1 MDRFLAFLDPGEES
15 ALLASAPS
23 QVFEV
28 GEVVLAQN
36 TPQQAIFV
44 IDRGS
49 VAIEREN
56 GIQYVELAILAAGEF
71 FGEISFI
78 DGAPTSARVI
88 AREPTEVRVL
98 TPDLVANLDQPDPTF
113 GHRFY
118 KSLAAILADRLRK
131 TSLNVW

>member
-1 MDRFLAFLDPGEES
+1 MGFLAFLDAGEES
-15 ALLASAPS
+15 ALLASAATK
-23 QVFEV
+23 VFQP
-28 GEVVLAQN
+28 GDIVLAQN
-36 TPQQAIFV
+36 TAHQAIYV

-56 GIQYVELAILAAGEF
+56 GMQYVELAILAPGEF
-71 FGEISFI
+71 FGEVSFV
-78 DGAPTSARVI
+78 DGSPTSARVV
-88 AREPTEVRVL
+88 AREPSEVRIIS
-98 TPDLVANLDQPDPTF
+98 PDLIANLDQPDPTF